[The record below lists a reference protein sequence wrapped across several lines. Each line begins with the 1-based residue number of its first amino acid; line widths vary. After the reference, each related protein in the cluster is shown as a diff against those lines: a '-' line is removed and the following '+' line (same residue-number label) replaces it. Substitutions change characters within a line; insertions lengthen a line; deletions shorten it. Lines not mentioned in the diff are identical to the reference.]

1 MRMKIIVASLFAIG
15 LASPALSQSNP
26 APTGATIDRNTNDA
40 GGGASADTKKPM
52 AADPTMTGSTTSSGS
67 VNANCNGN
75 EAASSTGSGNLQT
88 QGGSSNATPMD
99 EACSAHNN

>member
-1 MRMKIIVASLFAIG
+1 MRTKIIIASLFALG
-15 LASPALSQSNP
+15 LAGSALAQSNP

-40 GGGASADTKKPM
+40 GGGASSDVRKPM
-52 AADPTMTGSTTSSGS
+52 STDKTMTGSTTSTDSAK
-67 VNANCNGN
+67 ANCNGN
-75 EAASSTGSGNLQT
+75 EAASSTGTGNLQT